1 MNLEQ
6 LKVKTGEFLE
16 YAQSLLNRHGYLDP
30 IMFSIIDDSSIP
42 VALKLDTAE
51 DMENAQEVIKQTAE
65 ISDSVVLLI
74 DFCLVET
81 KSETL
86 PEETKN
92 LPDLEDLPED
102 LKTHPD
108 AVNAIVCIIHTK
120 TESLIKQLFYV
131 KANEKFSFF
140 ENTWEPAIFHD
151 GHFKNPYQ
159 K

>member
-1 MNLEQ
+1 MDLEQ
-6 LKVKTGEFLE
+6 LKVKAGEFLE

-30 IMFSIIDDSSIP
+30 IMFSIIDDSSTP

-65 ISDSVVLLI
+65 ISDSVVLLV

-81 KSETL
+81 KSEIL
-86 PEETKN
+86 PEESKN
-92 LPDLEDLPED
+92 LPDAEDLPED

-120 TESLIKQLFYV
+120 TESLIKQLFYA
-131 KANEKFSFF
+131 KANEKFSFY
-140 ENTWEPAIFHD
+140 ENTWEPATFHD
-151 GHFKNPYQ
+151 GHFENPYL